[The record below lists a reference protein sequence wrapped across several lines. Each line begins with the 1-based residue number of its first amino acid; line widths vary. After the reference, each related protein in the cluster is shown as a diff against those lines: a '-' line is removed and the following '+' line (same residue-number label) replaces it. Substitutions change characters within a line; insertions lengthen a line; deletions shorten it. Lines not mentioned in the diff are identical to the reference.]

1 MPATAGHE
9 GAARGHELHSDWLG
23 QEGDAQRYVCVT
35 IRCAVLDIQTKLID
49 GFGHGGA
56 GSAPYEPTI
65 NEVVVP
71 VLSRSECVEWHMN
84 VHVNVTD
91 GMMCAGYSEGGKDAC
106 QVSA

>member
-1 MPATAGHE
+1 M
-9 GAARGHELHSDWLG
+9 
-23 QEGDAQRYVCVT
+23 CVT